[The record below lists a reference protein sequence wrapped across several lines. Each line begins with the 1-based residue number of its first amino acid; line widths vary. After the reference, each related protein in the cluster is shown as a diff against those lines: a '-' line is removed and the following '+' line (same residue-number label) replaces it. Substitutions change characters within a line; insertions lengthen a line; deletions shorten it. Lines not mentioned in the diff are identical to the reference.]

1 MRPRLDT
8 EALFL
13 HIMPQLNLPEQENPP
28 PRMTL
33 RKLEPKQIVTIY
45 RNGVG
50 AAKLDG
56 LQRFLS
62 DQLYRSDKQLR
73 IGPA

>member
-1 MRPRLDT
+1 M
-8 EALFL
+8 
-13 HIMPQLNLPEQENPP
+13 
-28 PRMTL
+28 
-33 RKLEPKQIVTIY
+33 QIVTIY

-50 AAKLDG
+50 AATSDG

-73 IGPA
+73 LGPALFSYRVQLHSLFQKTTYSL

>member
-1 MRPRLDT
+1 M
-8 EALFL
+8 
-13 HIMPQLNLPEQENPP
+13 
-28 PRMTL
+28 
-33 RKLEPKQIVTIY
+33 QIVTIY

-50 AAKLDG
+50 AATLDG

-73 IGPA
+73 LGPA